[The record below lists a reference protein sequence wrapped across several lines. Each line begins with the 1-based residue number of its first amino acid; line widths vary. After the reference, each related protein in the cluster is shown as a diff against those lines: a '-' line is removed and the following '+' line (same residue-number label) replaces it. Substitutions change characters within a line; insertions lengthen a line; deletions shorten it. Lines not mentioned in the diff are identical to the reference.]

1 MMSEENPLN
10 QDLKPTFDQTPASLN
25 AMLRR
30 ATRNTLVLGLSG
42 ALAVA
47 LGSNWRNGV
56 MMVIGAG
63 ISAASIYEWRKL
75 IEIINAKLDR
85 KKTPSKAGLVFVF
98 FVLKLTVF
106 AGLIYGSLKSLHGSV
121 LSLLGGLA
129 LAAATILWEAIKM
142 LRD

>member
-1 MMSEENPLN
+1 MMSEDNPQN
-10 QDLKPTFDQTPASLN
+10 QGLTPGFNQTPETLN

-30 ATRNTLVLGLSG
+30 ATRNSLVLGLAG
-42 ALAVA
+42 ALAVGLSA
-47 LGSNWRNGV
+47 GWHNGA
-56 MMVIGAG
+56 MMGIGTV

-75 IEIINAKLDR
+75 IEIVNAKLDK

-106 AGLIYGSLKSLHGSV
+106 AGLIYGSLKSLQGSV
-121 LSLLGGLA
+121 LALLAGLA

>member
-1 MMSEENPLN
+1 MMSEDNPQN
-10 QDLKPTFDQTPASLN
+10 QGLTPGFNQTPETLN

-30 ATRNTLVLGLSG
+30 ATRNSLVLGLAG
-42 ALAVA
+42 ALAVGLSA
-47 LGSNWRNGV
+47 GWRNGA
-56 MMVIGAG
+56 MMGIGTV

-75 IEIINAKLDR
+75 IEIVNAKLDK

-106 AGLIYGSLKSLHGSV
+106 AGLIYGSLKSLQGSV
-121 LSLLGGLA
+121 LALLAGLA